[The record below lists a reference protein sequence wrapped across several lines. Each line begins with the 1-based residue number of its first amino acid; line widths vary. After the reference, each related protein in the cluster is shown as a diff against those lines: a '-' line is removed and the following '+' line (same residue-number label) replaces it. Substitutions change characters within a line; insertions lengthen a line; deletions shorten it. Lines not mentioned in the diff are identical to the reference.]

1 LQGIICSDPVK
12 LVRGSHVS
20 SLSRGKSHHRMRNS
34 GPFLPFH
41 LYLTTQ
47 TKYCVCLLLDFS
59 KGSCWCAWPETSHS
73 QKISHPHPGSSWFFP
88 CFTLSHTPFP
98 TLAQHQNTGKTS
110 SCGNLIYLKKCH
122 FFRYIVAQIHKLV
135 DNITSI
141 HKLVDNKNFFLLAS
155 Q

>member
-1 LQGIICSDPVK
+1 MIIHLTLSLLCHLS
-12 LVRGSHVS
+12 LVRLGLHGQKI
-20 SLSRGKSHHRMRNS
+20 LSVYFLITSRTKKS
-34 GPFLPFH
+34 
-41 LYLTTQ
+41 
-47 TKYCVCLLLDFS
+47 VCLLSDFS
-59 KGSCWCAWPETSHS
+59 RGSGRCSRSETSHS
-73 QKISHPHPGSSWFFP
+73 QISHPHPGSSWTFSY
-88 CFTLSHTPFP
+88 FTLSHTPFP